1 MSEKNIELTLEQR
14 IENLLESSFDNLG
27 IDIVSVS
34 MQKLGKNNVL
44 QILIDK
50 KDGSSVGIDDC
61 IECNK
66 VASALLDVDNA
77 IDVRYNLEISSP
89 GENRPLK
96 KPKDFERFLG
106 NPVKVELRSVI
117 NNRKRFKGVI
127 FSVKKSDSGEDAEI
141 MFSDLENEN
150 KNDSR
155 DIAVMF
161 GDIKKATV
169 KKVFKIK

>member
-1 MSEKNIELTLEQR
+1 MLEKNVELTLDQR
-14 IENLLESSFDNLG
+14 IENLLENSFESLG

-66 VASALLDVDNA
+66 VASALLDVDNTF
-77 IDVRYNLEISSP
+77 DMRYNLEISSP

-96 KPKDFERFLG
+96 KLRDFERFLG
-106 NPVKVELRSVI
+106 NPVKVELSSVI

-127 FSVKKSDSGEDAEI
+127 SSIKKSDSGDNAEI
-141 MFSDLENEN
+141 LFSDLENEN

-155 DIAVMF
+155 DITVMF
-161 GDIKKATV
+161 SDIKKATV
-169 KKVFKIK
+169 KKVFEIK